1 VNKKKHFK
9 KIVGKKSCGK
19 KKWFFLKKKRIAT
32 VPTDATNTELRK
44 IITNSD
50 GWQSLQTSI

>member
-19 KKWFFLKKKRIAT
+19 KKWFFLKKK
-32 VPTDATNTELRK
+32 TD
-44 IITNSD
+44 SD
-50 GWQSLQTSI
+50 GSNRRYKHGIEKNNYK